1 MPAAATGGTV
11 PPRGPGGASPA
22 HEDPGGTDSSPPRPY
37 PGPMDG
43 ADRFMLYGLVLVFLC
58 LLLGFVV
65 ALVVG

>member
-1 MPAAATGGTV
+1 
-11 PPRGPGGASPA
+11 
-22 HEDPGGTDSSPPRPY
+22 
-37 PGPMDG
+37 MDG